1 MESRASFK
9 EVGSEFL
16 RGTTANSIDT
26 GYITPAVT
34 STTTNGPA
42 NRGVETN
49 TARGVKGTPV
59 IGGITPVEHAPST
72 DAPEVTGYKTY
83 GDL

>member
-16 RGTTANSIDT
+16 RGTTANSMDT
-26 GYITPAVT
+26 GFITPAIT
-34 STTTNGPA
+34 STTTNGPTL
-42 NRGVETN
+42 RGVETN

-59 IGGITPVEHAPST
+59 VGGITPVEHAPYS
-72 DAPEVTGYKTY
+72 DAPEVVTYKTY
-83 GDL
+83 GDI

>member
-16 RGTTANSIDT
+16 RGTTANTIDT
-26 GYITPAVT
+26 GYITTPVT
-34 STTTNGPA
+34 STTTNGPTL
-42 NRGVETN
+42 RGVETN

-59 IGGITPVEHAPST
+59 VGGITKLEYGSNA
-72 DAPEVTGYKTY
+72 DAPEVVGYKTY

>member
-1 MESRASFK
+1 MESRSSFK

-26 GYITPAVT
+26 GYITPAIT
-34 STTTNGPA
+34 STTTNGPTL
-42 NRGVETN
+42 RGVETN

-59 IGGITPVEHAPST
+59 IGGMTSVEYAPYS